1 MSSSSFQ
8 RALPMVSQSSQK
20 QPSFPIESTYDATRR
35 YLRNLRHLHEIKT
48 FSKNSPKNLAVSQK
62 TLIFAQKF

>member
-1 MSSSSFQ
+1 
-8 RALPMVSQSSQK
+8 MVSQSSQK